1 MQPVTSVPNEVDQ
14 ERMSFGRKVL
24 GEVASLFSRHKKKI
38 IAALILLIGAVIMM
52 QVLGNREPVIS
63 VTTGEV
69 TIASFEQSIFATG
82 KLEVKDKQEF
92 YADTKTTIKEVLV
105 KAGDKVKKGQVV
117 LRTDDNSLDVQVS
130 QNQLAC
136 DEIQAKI
143 FNSESNLRLF
153 QQDYNLAQKDYQNA
167 QILYSSG
174 VISKDEFDE
183 AEKKLL
189 DAKEKLL
196 VERDSNLPLLKS
208 QLAQAKV
215 VLKESKEKLQ
225 QATVVSP
232 MDGVVL
238 SLPVKKGQEVEV
250 GTLLAQIGD
259 PTDLQIETGINE
271 IDAALLK
278 VGDKVEITSS
288 ALLDK
293 PLSGSITE
301 ISPIAEVVTTAQG
314 EQTQVKIV
322 IDVDTSKESAL
333 LKPGYNVDLKI
344 ILQQKDEAVL
354 VPFEAV
360 VDDGTRDIVFVVG
373 EDGMV
378 SEREVVTGLSN
389 ELFIEIISGVEVGEK
404 VVLNP
409 GEEIKDGIKVIA
421 DAPGK

>member
-1 MQPVTSVPNEVDQ
+1 MQPVSSVPKEVDQ
-14 ERMSFGRKVL
+14 EQMSFGRKVIR
-24 GEVASLFSRHKKKI
+24 GIASLFSRHRKKK
-38 IAALILLIGAVIMM
+38 IAALILLIGAVIMFPI
-52 QVLGNREPVIS
+52 LGNRETVIS

-69 TIASFEQSIFATG
+69 TKANFEQSIFATG
-82 KLEVKDKQEF
+82 KLEVKEKQEF
-92 YADTKTTIKEVLV
+92 YADSKTTIKEVLV
-105 KAGDKVKKGQVV
+105 KAGDRVKKGQVV
-117 LRTDDNSLDVQVS
+117 LRTDGSSLDVQVS

-136 DEIQAKI
+136 DEIEAKI
-143 FNSESNLRLF
+143 VNSQSNIRLF
-153 QQDYNLAQKDYQNA
+153 QQDYNLAQKDFHNGQT
-167 QILYSSG
+167 LYASG

-183 AEKKLL
+183 AEKKFQE
-189 DAKEKLL
+189 AKEKLL

-208 QLAQAKV
+208 QLAQAQV
-215 VLKESKEKLQ
+215 VLKESREKLQ
-225 QATVVSP
+225 QATVMSP

-250 GTLLAQIGD
+250 GTLLAQIGN
-259 PTDLQIETGINE
+259 PTDLQVETGINE
-271 IDAALLK
+271 IDAARLK

-322 IDVDTSKESAL
+322 IAVDKSKEATL
-333 LKPGYNVDLKI
+333 LKPGYNVDLKV

-354 VPFEAV
+354 VSFEAV

-378 SEREVVTGLSN
+378 SEREVRTGLSN